1 MLEDR
6 KYKPSLVDAAI
17 RRARAIQRAQALKK
31 VVLPPHSKRPIF
43 AVTDDPRLPDLQS
56 LQRKHWRS
64 MIQDQ
69 YLKSVFPEPPLI
81 AFRKQ
86 KNIADFLI
94 RARLPL
100 TLSSHPKRKINGMKK
115 CGKQYLICSYVK
127 DVKVVEGLGFK
138 WHINKNMNCK
148 SSSNII
154 YVIVSK
160 GTLEK
165 HIEIYTTEYVNI
177 LAT

>member
-17 RRARAIQRAQALKK
+17 RRSRAIQRAQALKK

-56 LQRKHWRS
+56 LQRKHWWS

-69 YLKSVFPEPPLI
+69 YLTSVFPEPPLV
-81 AFRKQ
+81 ASRKQ

-94 RARLPL
+94 RARLPPI
-100 TLSSHPKRKINGMKK
+100 LSLHPKR
-115 CGKQYLICSYVK
+115 
-127 DVKVVEGLGFK
+127 
-138 WHINKNMNCK
+138 NKTDR
-148 SSSNII
+148 
-154 YVIVSK
+154 VS
-160 GTLEK
+160 
-165 HIEIYTTEYVNI
+165 
-177 LAT
+177 